1 MNPHNSPGRDSHAA
15 ERLSSIDFGQAVQC
29 PICSNLF
36 NSAED
41 ICAHLSD
48 DPGCSHRLIP
58 PPIAF
63 RIPQASEDRPRQGR
77 FHHSSGYIHKLG
89 QPNTFKRMEQDDF
102 EPMRKHN
109 VYYPFSDRAEWE
121 LAKFLCDNLNQGQ
134 ITRFLK
140 LLWVVAEAK
149 RPLSFKTAK
158 QLFTFMDTLPKVPQ
172 WRCTPMHTD
181 GYATTHP
188 VNLIWRDA
196 LEVVHHIFG
205 NPIFA
210 NHMEYDPYEIND
222 DGEREYGEWMSC
234 EHAFEIQDKLPIGAT
249 IVPIILT
256 SDKTPVTRH
265 TGSLE
270 MHPTFLTIGNIHSE
284 IRMKATSHAW
294 ECVAYIPSP
303 EYITNSDYAGLLE
316 ARFWHSCMDMVFEK
330 LKIASHM
337 GELMVDPMGCQ
348 RYAFTPLIAHVADLP
363 EQLMI
368 SCVSKSVSPTTLA
381 TLAQFDDSITHPPR
395 NGMSTLLQLHEIGKV
410 FDPWKFREF
419 QEAAKKVSLSGV
431 HKPFWRDWKFADPAV
446 FLVPEILHTG
456 HKFFFDHILKWCKE
470 VIGAN
475 ELDARFRSQHK
486 RVGTRHFTDG
496 VSHVNQMTGR
506 EHRDIQRTLVPTIVG
521 VTSPG
526 FTRAVRALIDFIY
539 KAQAPTFTDSSINSM
554 SDSLREF
561 HTYKHF
567 ILEAQ
572 ARTGTSGPI
581 AHFRIPKL
589 ELFNSFARSIRK
601 SGAIIQYS
609 ADVSERLLIT
619 HCKTPFQRTS
629 HQRATFT
636 QQVVNIIHRQD
647 VMRQFD
653 FYALLREQGMS
664 LVNVMDDEFDE
675 VVDMD
680 PTFSWIARVAPQE
693 MQRFQAIR
701 PVRNHFLKGL
711 LSDEANAAFHVTIAH
726 DLADR
731 SATALAQLYH
741 LPNFPHILSQY
752 LDGVSGRNSPFH
764 SRLLKVWF
772 KFRLQLHSRLRPC
785 NIMPSQQV
793 QAIPPS
799 NTYPYGYCDI
809 VLLQPTGANP
819 QSTPCIAQV
828 RMVFALSTRGSQ
840 LPVQLKDPFL
850 YVQLFEVTALPE
862 AEPHIAMYRVRRSFY
877 TAPDGSRTRIG
888 KIVRLVDVTHAV
900 ELIPI
905 YGTTLDRS
913 VTSVTSLERY
923 DDFYLNSF
931 SDKEWYHTLHADYI

>member
-1 MNPHNSPGRDSHAA
+1 
-15 ERLSSIDFGQAVQC
+15 
-29 PICSNLF
+29 
-36 NSAED
+36 
-41 ICAHLSD
+41 
-48 DPGCSHRLIP
+48 
-58 PPIAF
+58 
-63 RIPQASEDRPRQGR
+63 
-77 FHHSSGYIHKLG
+77 
-89 QPNTFKRMEQDDF
+89 MEQDDF

-140 LLWVVAEAK
+140 LLWAK
-149 RPLSFKTAK
+149 QPLSFKTAK

-222 DGEREYGEWMSC
+222 VD
-234 EHAFEIQDKLPIGAT
+234 DKLPIGAT
-249 IVPIILT
+249 IVPIILA

-284 IRMKATSHAW
+284 IRMKAASHAW
-294 ECVAYIPSP
+294 ECIAYIPSP
-303 EYITNSDYAGLLE
+303 EYITNNDYAGVLE
-316 ARFWHSCMDMVFEK
+316 ARFWHSCMDMVLEK
-330 LKIASHM
+330 LKIASHT
-337 GELMVDPMGCQ
+337 GEFMVDLMGCQ
-348 RYAFTPLIAHVADLP
+348 RYTFTPLVAYIADLP

-368 SCVSKSVSPTTLA
+368 SCVSKNVSPTTLA
-381 TLAQFDDSITHPPR
+381 TLTEFDDGVTHPPR
-395 NGMSTLLQLHEIGKV
+395 NGVSTLQQLHEIGKDL
-410 FDPWKFREF
+410 DPWKVREF
-419 QEAAKKVSLSGV
+419 LEAAKKMSLSGV
-431 HKPFWRDWKFADPAV
+431 HKPFWCDWKYADPVA

-456 HKFFFDHILKWCKE
+456 HKFFFDHTLKWCKE
-470 VIGAN
+470 VVGAN
-475 ELDARFRSQHK
+475 KLDARFHSQHK
-486 RVGTRHFTDG
+486 CVGTRHFTDG
-496 VSHVNQMTGR
+496 ISHVNQMTGR

-521 VTSPG
+521 VASPG
-526 FTRAVRALIDFIY
+526 FIRAVRALIDFIY

-554 SDSLREF
+554 SDSLSEF
-561 HTYKHF
+561 HAHKHF
-567 ILEAQ
+567 ITEAQ

-581 AHFRIPKL
+581 AHFRILKL
-589 ELFNSFARSIRK
+589 ELFNSFACSIRK

-619 HCKTPFQRTS
+619 HCKTPFQQTS
-629 HQRATFT
+629 HQRDTFT
-636 QQVVNIIHRQD
+636 QQVVNIIHCQD
-647 VMRQFD
+647 TMRQFD
-653 FYALLREQGMS
+653 FYALLRERGIS
-664 LVNVMDDEFDE
+664 LINVMDDEFDE

-752 LDGVSGRNSPFH
+752 LDGVSGHNSPFH

-793 QAIPPS
+793 QAYPPS

-809 VLLQPTGANP
+809 VLLQPTGPNP
-819 QSTPCIAQV
+819 QSSKFSNFCSIPGTDMALAPCIAQV
-828 RMVFALSTRGSQ
+828 RMVFALSPRGSQ

-850 YVQLFEVTALPE
+850 YVQLFKVTAPPE
-862 AEPHIAMYRVRRSFY
+862 AEPHITMYRVRRSFY
-877 TAPDGSRTRIG
+877 TAPDGSCTRIG

-905 YGTTLDRS
+905 YGMTLDRS
-913 VTSVTSLERY
+913 LTSLTSLEHY
-923 DDFYLNSF
+923 DNFYLNAF

>member
-1 MNPHNSPGRDSHAA
+1 
-15 ERLSSIDFGQAVQC
+15 
-29 PICSNLF
+29 
-36 NSAED
+36 
-41 ICAHLSD
+41 
-48 DPGCSHRLIP
+48 
-58 PPIAF
+58 
-63 RIPQASEDRPRQGR
+63 
-77 FHHSSGYIHKLG
+77 
-89 QPNTFKRMEQDDF
+89 MEQDDF

-140 LLWVVAEAK
+140 LLWW
-149 RPLSFKTAK
+149 PLSFKTTK

-210 NHMEYDPYEIND
+210 NHMEYDPYEINNN
-222 DGEREYGEWMSC
+222 GEHEYREWMSC
-234 EHAFEIQDKLPIGAT
+234 EHAFKIQDKLPIGAT
-249 IVPIILT
+249 IVPIILA
-256 SDKTPVTRH
+256 SDKTPATRH
-265 TGSLE
+265 TDSLE
-270 MHPTFLTIGNIHSE
+270 MHPMFLTIGNIHSE
-284 IRMKATSHAW
+284 IRMKATLHAW
-294 ECVAYIPSP
+294 ECIAYIPSL

-316 ARFWHSCMDMVFEK
+316 ARLLLFLQRFWHSCMDMVFEK

-337 GELMVDPMGCQ
+337 GEFMVDPMGCQ
-348 RYAFTPLIAHVADLP
+348 RYAFTPLI
-363 EQLMI
+363 
-368 SCVSKSVSPTTLA
+368 
-381 TLAQFDDSITHPPR
+381 TH
-395 NGMSTLLQLHEIGKV
+395 V

-419 QEAAKKVSLSGV
+419 QEAAKKVSLSGI

-446 FLVPEILHTG
+446 FLIPEILHTG

-496 VSHVNQMTGR
+496 VSHINQMTGR
-506 EHRDIQRTLVPTIVG
+506 EHHNIQHTLVPTIVG

-526 FTRAVRALIDFIY
+526 FTRAVCALIYFIY

-554 SDSLREF
+554 SDSLSEF

-589 ELFNSFARSIRK
+589 ELFNSFARSICK

-653 FYALLREQGMS
+653 FYALLCQQGIS

-680 PTFSWIARVAPQE
+680 LTFSWIVRVVPQE
-693 MQRFQAIR
+693 MQCFQAIR

-799 NTYPYGYCDI
+799 NNYPYGYCDV
-809 VLLQPTGANP
+809 VLLQPTA
-819 QSTPCIAQV
+819 TAPCIAQV
-828 RMVFALSTRGSQ
+828 RMVFTLSTRGSQ

-862 AEPHIAMYRVRRSFY
+862 AEPHIAMYRVRCSFY